1 MSLETFASFAELT
14 SHESVVADSI
24 ASDDQTRQTVVDFL
38 SRVSTNFT
46 DNIA

>member
-24 ASDDQTRQTVVDFL
+24 ANEDQTRQPVVDFL
-38 SRVSTNFT
+38 SRVDTSFT
-46 DNIA
+46 YDA